1 MFAIAAIEH
10 YCEAFPEKARA
21 LEWLLEP
28 RRRHTLLSELGRL
41 GSPSTGEGGELRW
54 RGGDVSLLIQAA
66 LEIAALRPS
75 TKEGVAMLRDR
86 RLGKRLPKRRTSAP
100 HVDLGSERESWPP
113 G

>member
-10 YCEAFPEKARA
+10 YCEAFPEKATA

-41 GSPSTGEGGELRW
+41 GRPSTGEGGELRW

-66 LEIAALRPS
+66 LEIAELRPS
-75 TKEGVAMLRDR
+75 TKEGVAMLRERR
-86 RLGKRLPKRRTSAP
+86 RLGKRLPKRRTGAA
-100 HVDLGSERESWPP
+100 HVDLGSER
-113 G
+113 